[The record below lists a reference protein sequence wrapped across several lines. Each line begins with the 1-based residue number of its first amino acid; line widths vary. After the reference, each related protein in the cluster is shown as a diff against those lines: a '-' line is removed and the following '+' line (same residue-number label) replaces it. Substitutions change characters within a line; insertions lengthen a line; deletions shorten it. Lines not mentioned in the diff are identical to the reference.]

1 MTINFLGVDLAQAI
15 GLIAACCTT
24 FAFVPQAVRAVR
36 TRQTKDI
43 SLLTFLMLVI
53 GILLWL
59 AYGLMIGDLPL
70 ILSNAITL
78 GLASAILAVKLRHG

>member
-1 MTINFLGVDLAQAI
+1 
-15 GLIAACCTT
+15 
-24 FAFVPQAVRAVR
+24 VPQALRAVR

-59 AYGLMIGDLPL
+59 TYGLLIGDLPL
-70 ILSNAITL
+70 ILSNTITL
-78 GLASAILAVKLRHG
+78 VLASAILATKLRYG

>member
-1 MTINFLGVDLAQAI
+1 MTMTLLGVDLVKAI
-15 GLIAACCTT
+15 GLVAACCTT
-24 FAFVPQAVRAVR
+24 LAFVPQALRAVR

-59 AYGLMIGDLPL
+59 TYGLLIGDLPL
-70 ILSNAITL
+70 ILSNTITL
-78 GLASAILAVKLRHG
+78 VLASAILATKLRYG